1 MTEGNQIY
9 LRPGQR
15 ELHRFKKKKSYWI
28 ICRNSGLNSFTSKD
42 LPLLDLLLL
51 LQLIIIIV
59 VFVATVNYWAKIDYF
74 SDYYLYQNGL
84 RQVKYEIYL
93 HEKYF

>member
-1 MTEGNQIY
+1 M
-9 LRPGQR
+9 
-15 ELHRFKKKKSYWI
+15 
-28 ICRNSGLNSFTSKD
+28 
-42 LPLLDLLLL
+42 PLLDLLLL